1 MADLGSLVVKL
12 SAETSEFRAD
22 LGRTARLLDRHAND
36 MKTSLQQVATVAKTA
51 FAVAVGAASV
61 GALRDF
67 IDRTIEATAAL
78 QQLSEQTGAST
89 TALSGLAPVATISGT
104 AMETIGTNL
113 SKLSKALA
121 GVDDEGAD
129 ASKALQFLGITAK
142 DSGGNLR
149 DPAEVINDVALKL
162 AQFEDGAGKT
172 ALAMDLFGKSGA
184 SMLPFLKDLA
194 ENQNLNIRLTAQ
206 QIEEADKASKAMAR
220 MRAESSFVSQTL
232 VTSAIPAF
240 SVLAEELK
248 KILLGTDN
256 AVAGISRLRDDG
268 TLAKWA
274 ETSAYAIAVL
284 VDSLRAIFQGI
295 KAIVGS
301 FQAVWADI
309 ELAGGFIARGAL
321 PGLVMESNR
330 KALREA
336 LDKRNQIVEQANRNY
351 VDLWNMPLLAD
362 AVTQRF
368 EEMRRNAQAGA
379 SPQGDKPQR
388 PALQYN
394 TASDANRA
402 EALAG
407 IERDVKRLQDGLDVE
422 SALLKD
428 RQRIIDLYDGQGF
441 ITFQQGSAARIAAQE
456 DFTER
461 LRANMAEEEAIL
473 KRGLATVAKTT
484 QEKARLT
491 ARLEEVMSR
500 RARLEREVQMAGLE
514 RNIREPGETFKTTL
528 ADIEQRSKALQ
539 ALADDEAAIMR
550 SRQRVIDLYQEQG
563 YLRFREATDLRANV
577 QQDYLER
584 SRTFFDQEEAL
595 LRTALETV
603 AKTAD
608 QRRQIEEQ
616 LATLAAK
623 RQRMEREAAQVTLE
637 RAIRGPFE
645 ALRDIQER
653 ASRAES
659 EFKTREEQVRLL
671 RESGAISELESLRR
685 LATAR
690 EESARQLEQLA
701 SEARAVAEAA
711 PGNERFAEA
720 MRQIAEAARTAAAG
734 AKELG
739 QRAKEVA
746 EPFTAGFQKGL
757 KSFIEDAEAMGKQIE
772 SITSRAFN
780 GMTDALTQFVMTGK
794 LDFKS
799 LANSII
805 SDLIRI
811 QIQRAI
817 TIPLANAM
825 MGLFGFANGGVMTG
839 SGPMALRS
847 YASGGIANSPQLA
860 LFGEGSRPEAYVP
873 LPDGR
878 SIPVTMSGGTS
889 GGDVFNIS
897 VSVSDAGASSRGDNS
912 GGRDLGR
919 AIASA
924 VRQELLAQKR
934 AGGLLDGR
942 RAV

>member
-51 FAVAVGAASV
+51 FAVAIGAASV

-67 IDRTIEATAAL
+67 IDRTIEATAVL

-89 TALSGLAPVATISGT
+89 SALSGLAPVATISST

-274 ETSAYAIAVL
+274 ETSAYAVAVL

-368 EEMRRNAQAGA
+368 EEMRRNAQAGV

-388 PALQYN
+388 PTLQYN
-394 TASDANRA
+394 AASDANRA
-402 EALAG
+402 EALSG
-407 IERDVKRLQDGLDVE
+407 IERDVKRLQDALDVE

-428 RQRIIDLYDGQGF
+428 RQRIIDLYEGQGF
-441 ITFQQGSAARIAAQE
+441 LTFQEGSAARIAAQE

-563 YLRFREATDLRANV
+563 YLRFREATDLRANA

-603 AKTAD
+603 AKTAE
-608 QRRQIEEQ
+608 QRRQIEER
-616 LATLAAK
+616 LATLASK

-637 RAIRGPFE
+637 RAIRSPFE

-690 EESARQLEQLA
+690 EESARQLEQLS

-878 SIPVTMSGGTS
+878 SIPVTMSGGAS
-889 GGDVFNIS
+889 AGDVFNIS
-897 VSVSDAGASSRGDNS
+897 VSVSDAGASSRGDDS

>member
-36 MKTSLQQVATVAKTA
+36 MKASMQQVATVAKTA

-121 GVDDEGAD
+121 GVDDESAD

-149 DPAEVINDVALKL
+149 DPAEVLNDVALKL
-162 AQFEDGAGKT
+162 AEFEDGAGKT

-232 VTSAIPAF
+232 VTSAIPAL
-240 SVLAEELK
+240 SVLSEELK

-256 AVAGISRLRDDG
+256 AVTGISRLRDDG

-295 KAIVGS
+295 KSIVGS

-309 ELAGGFIARGAL
+309 ELAGGFIARGGV
-321 PGLVMESNR
+321 PGLLMEGNR

-351 VDLWNMPLLAD
+351 VELWNMPLLAD

-368 EEMRRNAQAGA
+368 DEMRRNAQAGA
-379 SPQGDKPQR
+379 NPQGDKPQR
-388 PALQYN
+388 PTLNYN

-407 IERDVKRLQDGLDVE
+407 IERDVKRLQDALDVE
-422 SALLKD
+422 AALLKD
-428 RQRIIDLYDGQGF
+428 RQRIIDLYEGQGF
-441 ITFQQGSAARIAAQE
+441 LTFKEGSDARIAAQD

-484 QEKARLT
+484 QEKAKLT
-491 ARLEEVMSR
+491 ARLEEVMAR
-500 RARLEREVQMAGLE
+500 RARLEREVQMSGLE
-514 RNIREPGETFKTTL
+514 RSIREPGEAFKTTL

-563 YLRFREATDLRANV
+563 YLRFREATDLRANA
-577 QQDYLER
+577 QQEYLER
-584 SRTFFDQEEAL
+584 SRAYFDQEEAL

-608 QRRQIEEQ
+608 QRRQIEER

-637 RAIRGPFE
+637 RAIRSPFE

-659 EFKTREEQVRLL
+659 EFKTREEQIRLL

-701 SEARAVAEAA
+701 AEARAVAESA
-711 PGNERFAEA
+711 PGNERFAES
-720 MRQIAEAARTAAAG
+720 MRQIAESARTAAAG

-739 QRAKEVA
+739 QRAKEIA

-817 TIPLANAM
+817 TVPLANAM
-825 MGLFGFANGGVMTG
+825 MGFFGFAGGGVMT
-839 SGPMALRS
+839 SAGPMALRS
-847 YASGGIANSPQLA
+847 YASGGVANSPQLA

-878 SIPVTMSGGTS
+878 SIPVTMSGGAS

-897 VSVSDAGASSRGDNS
+897 VSVSDAGASSRGDDP